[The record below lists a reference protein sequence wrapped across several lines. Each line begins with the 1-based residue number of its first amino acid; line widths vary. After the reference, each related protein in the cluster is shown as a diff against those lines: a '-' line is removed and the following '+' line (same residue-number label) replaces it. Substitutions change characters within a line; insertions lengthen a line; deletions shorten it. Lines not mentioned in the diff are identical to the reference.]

1 MALGTVEGVMAGKG
15 VGAGCG
21 CPDRR
26 SSWRPTAC
34 RGLLTGSGTASI
46 AGRDGGGK
54 KVVEVGA
61 LGAASVLKG
70 GAAAAAGRTGECPGR
85 SAAVTGAGTTP
96 SSEGPERTGWWRPR
110 WEHGTVFSDPSLIT
124 CLGAA
129 GSQLESEERVRAAV
143 GESAA
148 PCRAAGEGPP
158 GRPGQDRQ
166 AALAF
171 PAHRGGS
178 RAAPRGHGPCCP
190 ESWKRC
196 RRSQKWLSQARIPA
210 KPTEPHFSVPAPHG
224 GLLATQHLSFSAPP
238 ADQKVNAQVEDA
250 AECCQITL
258 LNVFNNFGSTT
269 IIREKDISVLI

>member
-15 VGAGCG
+15 VGAGCR

-129 GSQLESEERVRAAV
+129 GSQLESEERVRAAL

-158 GRPGQDRQ
+158 GRPRPRQ
-166 AALAF
+166 AGGPRVPGAQ
-171 PAHRGGS
+171 RGLQS
-178 RAAPRGHGPCCP
+178 CP
-190 ESWKRC
+190 PGTWSL
-196 RRSQKWLSQARIPA
+196 LS
-210 KPTEPHFSVPAPHG
+210 
-224 GLLATQHLSFSAPP
+224 
-238 ADQKVNAQVEDA
+238 
-250 AECCQITL
+250 
-258 LNVFNNFGSTT
+258 
-269 IIREKDISVLI
+269 